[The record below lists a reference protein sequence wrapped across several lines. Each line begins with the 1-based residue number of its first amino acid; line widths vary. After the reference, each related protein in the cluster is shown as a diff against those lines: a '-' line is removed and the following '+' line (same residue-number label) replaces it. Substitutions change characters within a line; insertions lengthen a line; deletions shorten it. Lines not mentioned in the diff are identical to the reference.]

1 MIQGEFFDGITSAK
15 HPVTL
20 ICEPQRLRIIGAQ
33 VHCEY
38 SPAQVSASNR
48 LGSAPRWLYF
58 SDGAC
63 CSVDNHA
70 LADSFAK
77 SSRAITW
84 AAKWEQRPAY
94 VVIALLL
101 LIATLW
107 IGLDRGVPL
116 LAQEI
121 ADRIPPSAEASLGQE
136 ALEQADEYL
145 FEPSTMSEDW
155 KQELTDRFNELARIA
170 GGEHAY
176 RLEFRASPVIGANAF
191 ALPGG
196 TVVMTDELVDLS
208 ENDDEV
214 LAVLAHEI
222 GHVKH
227 RHSLR
232 QLLQNTATGLIIAG
246 ITGDVTS
253 ITSLAAAVPTFLM
266 QAKYSRVHESEA
278 DRYAL
283 ELMRETGIEPHH
295 FPAILNRLQ
304 ATDED
309 EGPAFLS
316 THPATAERA
325 QLFKQK

>member
-1 MIQGEFFDGITSAK
+1 MTPGEYFDGKTSAK
-15 HPVTL
+15 HPVT
-20 ICEPQRLRIIGAQ
+20 IIRERERLRVIGAG

-38 SPAQVSASNR
+38 STAQVSASNR
-48 LGSAPRWLYF
+48 LGETPRWLYF

-63 CSVDNHA
+63 CAANDHV
-70 LADSFAK
+70 LADSFAR
-77 SSRAITW
+77 SSRVTRW
-84 AAKWEQRPAY
+84 AASWEQRPAY
-94 VVIALLL
+94 AVVALVL

-107 IGLDRGVPL
+107 VGLDRGVPL

-121 ADRIPPSAEASLGQE
+121 ADRIPPTAEASLGQE

-145 FEPSTMSEDW
+145 FEPSTLSEDW
-155 KQELTDRFNELARIA
+155 KRALTERFNAMVKIA
-170 GGEHAY
+170 GGGHAY

-196 TVVMTDELVDLS
+196 TVVMTDELIDMS

-214 LAVLAHEI
+214 MAVLAHEI

-266 QAKYSRVHESEA
+266 QAKYSRLHEAEA
-278 DRYAL
+278 DRFAL
-283 ELMRETGIEPHH
+283 ELMREAGIEPQH
-295 FPAILNRLQ
+295 FTAILNRLQ
-304 ATDED
+304 AEDED
-309 EGPAFLS
+309 DVPAFLS
-316 THPATAERA
+316 THPASQERA
-325 QLFKQK
+325 QLFEQK